1 MYKPGEWVVENFG
14 RFRNFVWKKISDED
28 FCVVRILRKVRCI
41 KFREREKGKERESL
55 RDEIAICI
63 SFEKESIPLKS

>member
-28 FCVVRILRKVRCI
+28 FCVVRILRKFVVLNS
-41 KFREREKGKERESL
+41 EREKKGERESL